1 MAQLVSTRSLLVST
15 RPLVVGVANDEFSL
29 RSLCSRPPEERLATC
44 DVVEVRLDTIGMAA
58 ADLRPLLSSLGLPVL
73 LTARHPAEG
82 GQAPADATARMGMIQ
97 PLLDLATLVD
107 IELRSIMEARPLIDE
122 ARSRGI
128 TVMGSFH
135 DFTATPPDEVLQG
148 AIDFG
153 QQAGLEAVKLAT
165 YLNSH
170 EDLVR
175 LLNLVTR
182 HQRLR
187 LSVMGMGQFGP
198 VSRLVLARF
207 GSLFNYGFLGEP
219 NAPGQWPAA
228 RLKQVLA
235 EL

>member
-15 RPLVVGVANDEFSL
+15 RPLVVGVASDESTL
-29 RSLCSRPPEERLATC
+29 RSFCSRPSEDRPATC
-44 DVVEVRLDTIGMAA
+44 DLVEVRLDTIGMPS
-58 ADLRPLLSSLGLPVL
+58 ADLRPLLSSLGLPLL

-82 GQAPADATARMGMIQ
+82 GRAPADATARMAMIR

-107 IELRSIMEARPLIDE
+107 LELRSLMEMRPLIDE
-122 ARSRGI
+122 ARARGI

-135 DFTATPPDEVLQG
+135 DFTATPSDEVLQG
-148 AIDFG
+148 AVDFG

-165 YLNSH
+165 YLNTH
-170 EDLVR
+170 EDLIR

-228 RLKQVLA
+228 RLRQVLS